1 MTSIPSTFDLHPGD
15 AEAVAAAIAMREL
28 YGSPA
33 QGEGRMRGGR
43 LVSTYAV
50 GDSVSVAFAEG
61 HRRCVVVDTPQDDE
75 GDIYH
80 VVQHVIGG
88 GRRHH
93 AVSVDAIAPW

>member
-1 MTSIPSTFDLHPGD
+1 MTTIPSTLDSHPGD
-15 AEAVAAAIAMREL
+15 AEALAAAIAMRET

-33 QGEGRMRGGR
+33 QGEGRMRGNR

-80 VVQHVIGG
+80 VVEHLVGG

>member
-1 MTSIPSTFDLHPGD
+1 MSVHPSTLDPHHGD
-15 AEAVAAAIAMREL
+15 AEALAAAAAMREL

-50 GDSVSVAFAEG
+50 CDPVSVAFAEG
-61 HRRCVVVDTPQDDE
+61 HRFCVVVDTPQDDE

-80 VVQHVIGG
+80 VVEHLVGG